1 MTEVADRE
9 AEADLDKRVAEAN
22 GSPRPGRV
30 VIVVPTS
37 GRYDSRTARIAGT
50 LRSRGHAVTI
60 LARGEPGLPEE
71 ETNAEGIRTIRT
83 VVTKTYPLARAQD
96 AWRNHMSG
104 HTRGK
109 VVLEVA
115 EA

>member
-1 MTEVADRE
+1 VTEVADRE

-50 LRSRGHAVTI
+50 RRSRGHAVTL
-60 LARGEPGLPEE
+60 LARG
-71 ETNAEGIRTIRT
+71 
-83 VVTKTYPLARAQD
+83 
-96 AWRNHMSG
+96 
-104 HTRGK
+104 
-109 VVLEVA
+109 
-115 EA
+115 